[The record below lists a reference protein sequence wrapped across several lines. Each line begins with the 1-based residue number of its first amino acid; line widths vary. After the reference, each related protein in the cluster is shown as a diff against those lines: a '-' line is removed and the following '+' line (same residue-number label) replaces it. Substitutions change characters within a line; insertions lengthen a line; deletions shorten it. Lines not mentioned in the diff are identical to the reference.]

1 MKDYKQLLQAI
12 SKRVKT
18 VDKVLAASR
27 KHMNEFAGINFC
39 AVPDK
44 GGLSYGRDTLLTV
57 TEQWH
62 YPKVT
67 YCYKTNS
74 TITRPDY
81 MWKHTEGFWDFKS
94 WTLDFYKTDM
104 KDGKHRPLAIWY
116 GVGETRCN
124 YTFIYTKKE
133 FDRAQWSNRKFPIA
147 LRQYQLG
154 TKSVR
159 NDSDTDWVD
168 TPRILGDEIDLMKD
182 DDVMF
187 ITAEGWDQEAI
198 FEIKYF
204 TTRMIE
210 EGKSDIDRGE
220 WHSNESFAED
230 IVNTLIQ
237 LDTSSS
243 SLTSR
248 Y

>member
-27 KHMNEFAGINFC
+27 KHMNEFAGIEFC

-81 MWKHTEGFWDFKS
+81 MWEHTEGFWDSKP

-104 KDGKHRPLAIWY
+104 KDEKHRPLAITY

-133 FDRAQWSNRKFPIA
+133 LDRAQWSNRKFPIA

-154 TKSVR
+154 TKRVR
-159 NDSDTDWVD
+159 NDSDTAWVD

-210 EGKSDIDRGE
+210 EGKGDIDRSE

-237 LDTSSS
+237 LDASSS
-243 SLTSR
+243 SLTR
-248 Y
+248 R

>member
-27 KHMNEFAGINFC
+27 KHMNEFVGINFC
-39 AVPDK
+39 GMDDS
-44 GGLSYGRDTLLTV
+44 GWSGRNALIQV

-62 YPKVT
+62 NPKVT
-67 YCYKTNS
+67 YCYETNS

-81 MWKHTEGFWDFKS
+81 MWEHTEGFWDFKP
-94 WTLDFYKTDM
+94 WTLDFYRTDL

-133 FDRAQWSNRKFPIA
+133 FDRAQGSYHKFPIA
-147 LRQYQLG
+147 LKQFQLG
-154 TKSVR
+154 TKR
-159 NDSDTDWVD
+159 VD
-168 TPRILGDEIDLMKD
+168 GGKYRGKIDVPRILGDEIDTMKD

-198 FEIKYF
+198 FEIKHF
-204 TTRMIE
+204 TTREMGVTE
-210 EGKSDIDRGE
+210 RNSWD
-220 WHSNESFAED
+220 SNEDCAED
-230 IVNTLIQ
+230 IINMLIE
-237 LDTSSS
+237 LDASNSP
-243 SLTSR
+243 LTRR

>member
-1 MKDYKQLLQAI
+1 MKEYKQLLQAI

-27 KHMNEFAGINFC
+27 KHQNEFVRINLC
-39 AVPDK
+39 GVDDS
-44 GGLSYGRDTLLTV
+44 GWSGRNSLIQV

-67 YCYKTNS
+67 YCYETNS
-74 TITRPDY
+74 TITRPSY
-81 MWKHTEGFWDFKS
+81 MWRIMDGFWDFKP
-94 WTLDFYKTDM
+94 WTLDFYRTDL
-104 KDGKHRPLAIWY
+104 KDGNHRPLVIWY

-133 FDRAQWSNRKFPIA
+133 LDRAQWSNRKFPIA
-147 LRQYQLG
+147 LRQFELG
-154 TKSVR
+154 TKKAKDYWD
-159 NDSDTDWVD
+159 NDIKV
-168 TPRILGDEIDLMKD
+168 PRILGDEIDAMKD

-198 FEIKYF
+198 FEIKHF
-204 TTRMIE
+204 TTREMDVTE
-210 EGKSDIDRGE
+210 RDSWD
-220 WHSNESFAED
+220 SNEDCAED
-230 IVNTLIQ
+230 IVNMLIE
-237 LDTSSS
+237 LDASNSP
-243 SLTSR
+243 LTRR

>member
-27 KHMNEFAGINFC
+27 KHMNEFAGIEFC
-39 AVPDK
+39 GIDDS
-44 GGLSYGRDTLLTV
+44 GWSGRNPLIRV

-81 MWKHTEGFWDFKS
+81 MWEHTEGFWDSKP

-104 KDGKHRPLAIWY
+104 KDEKHRPLAITY

-133 FDRAQWSNRKFPIA
+133 LDRAQWSNRKFPIA

-154 TKSVR
+154 TKRVR
-159 NDSDTDWVD
+159 NDSDTAWVD

-182 DDVMF
+182 EDVMF

-210 EGKSDIDRGE
+210 EGKGDIDRSE
-220 WHSNESFAED
+220 WHSNERFAED

-237 LDTSSS
+237 LDASSS
-243 SLTSR
+243 SLTRR

>member
-1 MKDYKQLLQAI
+1 MKEYKQLLQAI

-27 KHMNEFAGINFC
+27 KHMNEFVGINLC
-39 AVPDK
+39 GVDD
-44 GGLSYGRDTLLTV
+44 GNWSGRNSLIQV

-67 YCYKTNS
+67 YCYETNS
-74 TITRPDY
+74 TITRPSY
-81 MWKHTEGFWDFKS
+81 MWSIMEGFWDFKP

-104 KDGKHRPLAIWY
+104 KDEKHRPLAITY

-124 YTFIYTKKE
+124 FTFIYTKKE
-133 FDRAQWSNRKFPIA
+133 LDRAQWSNRKFPIA

-154 TKSVR
+154 TKRVR
-159 NDSDTDWVD
+159 NDSDTAWVD

-198 FEIKYF
+198 FEIKHF
-204 TTRMIE
+204 TTREMGVTE
-210 EGKSDIDRGE
+210 RVSWD
-220 WHSNESFAED
+220 SNEDCAED
-230 IVNTLIQ
+230 IVNTLIE
-237 LDTSSS
+237 LDASNSP
-243 SLTSR
+243 LTRR

>member
-1 MKDYKQLLQAI
+1 MNDYKQLRQAI

-18 VDKVLAASR
+18 GDKVLAASR
-27 KHMNEFAGINFC
+27 YHMNEFVGINLC
-39 AVPDK
+39 GVAD
-44 GGLSYGRDTLLTV
+44 GNWSGRNSLIQV

-67 YCYKTNS
+67 YCYETNS
-74 TITRPDY
+74 TITRPSY
-81 MWKHTEGFWDFKS
+81 MWSIMDGFWDFEPWK
-94 WTLDFYKTDM
+94 LDVYKTDM
-104 KDGKHRPLAIWY
+104 KDEKHRPLAITY

-133 FDRAQWSNRKFPIA
+133 LDRAQWSNRKFPIA
-147 LRQYQLG
+147 LKQYQLG
-154 TKSVR
+154 TKRVR
-159 NDSDTDWVD
+159 NDSDTAWVD

-198 FEIKYF
+198 FEIKHF
-204 TTRMIE
+204 TTREMGVTE
-210 EGKSDIDRGE
+210 RDSWD
-220 WHSNESFAED
+220 SNEDCAED
-230 IVNTLIQ
+230 IVNTLIE
-237 LDTSSS
+237 LDASNSP
-243 SLTSR
+243 LTRR